1 MWNEERNNKGAK
13 YSDPSFSICCRNG
26 QVELEPE
33 KQPPPY
39 LAELLSGGEKTTHF
53 LSNLVSTC
61 LNIIAL
67 L

>member
-1 MWNEERNNKGAK
+1 MRRLRIGPTLEVVLSDGFQYNRRKRTVAKGIFCT
-13 YSDPSFSICCRNG
+13 S
-26 QVELEPE
+26 
-33 KQPPPY
+33 PPY

-61 LNIIAL
+61 LNIIVL